1 MILADFQQKTA
12 DRIFELFHSGQTRV
26 LLADEV
32 GLGKTIVAREVVR
45 RVSKWHKEELFDDHF
60 KVVYICSNISIASQN
75 AKKLGIKDQMN
86 ISESRLSMQHLKI
99 YESAGTGHDYEQ
111 LIPLTPATSFTMTS
125 GCGNQAERALMYA
138 HLRRLMEFAGY
149 EEKLSRF
156 LAFDAEKYWQLNVD
170 WYENK
175 VCACGQN
182 GSHYLEDMAEA
193 LRKKLSLQ
201 EDLIPA
207 IKANCDSTEPDRET
221 KSRPLIN
228 RLRMIF
234 AEISLTKLE
243 PDLVIMDEFQR
254 FRDLITPANDSEEK
268 LLSQKFLQ
276 DTSTKILLLS
286 ATPYKPYST
295 LEEIAED
302 DTTDHYHEFIE
313 VMEFLFYDE
322 EKRQSFRTIWKDYSS
337 SLCEIGSNSLT
348 VLIAKKNQAEDMLYQ
363 GVSRTERFN
372 TGIID
377 DSGVK
382 EIDIS
387 SGDILSYN
395 AMQNLLDAIVKANP
409 NALHWR
415 NVPVDY
421 IKSAPYL
428 LSFMENYQLKKQIRE
443 FCINNPSFSIEN
455 NTSEK
460 YLLLKKDTIHSYRS
474 IPSNNARLEALKKT
488 VFSAEKHGP
497 ETLLWMPA
505 SRPYYRTGGV
515 FNANRD
521 FSKVLLFSSW
531 EMVPRMVS
539 VMLSYEAER
548 RTIGTLFNSAKRK
561 RGRGYFASKEER
573 RFGIGRLKRESEE
586 IICLV
591 SEKLAKLYCPEE
603 CISVD
608 IKTLRKEIQA
618 KLRPMLD
625 ALKEDWKIEDDP
637 RAGAADLI
645 ECIKALDG
653 DPEAH
658 PTEMPRDAAEWMTEM
673 AIGSP
678 AICAYRLFCRDSSI
692 TKEDCARFAKDIAK
706 EIFVSLFNKAESS
719 AILDLL
725 YGGGT
730 EDAYYRDVFHYCV
743 EGNLQAV
750 LDEFA
755 HVLSDQG
762 EALRN
767 SMIESVADTVS
778 LPIDVREYFPGKKKA
793 AMRSHFSVGYY
804 NAKASDETV
813 ARVDR
818 MRKAF
823 NSPFRPFVL
832 STTSIGQEGL
842 DFHYYCRKVMHWNLP
857 SNPIDLEQREGR
869 INRFKCLAVR
879 QNIARRYGDKPTWEE
894 MFKCAAADLKGNYPD
909 LVPYWCIPNVSG
921 EMVKIERIVPM
932 YPFSQDRIRYERII
946 KILSLYRLTLG
957 QPRQEELISLL
968 NENLEDGQESKLF
981 MNLSPYY
988 HRKSE

>member
-12 DRIFELFHSGQTRV
+12 DRIFELFHSGQMRV

-32 GLGKTIVAREVVR
+32 GLGKTIVAREVVK
-45 RVSKWHKEELFDDHF
+45 RVSKWHKDELLDDHF

-75 AKKLGIKDQMN
+75 AQKLGIKDQMN

-125 GCGNQAERALMYA
+125 GCGNQSERALMYA
-138 HLRRLMEFAGY
+138 HLRRLPQFAGY

-156 LAFDAEKYWQLNVD
+156 LAYDAEKYWKSYVD
-170 WYENK
+170 WYESK
-175 VCACGQN
+175 VCSCGQN
-182 GSHYLEDMAEA
+182 GSHYLEDMAAA
-193 LRKKLSLQ
+193 LNEKLTKQSNLV
-201 EDLIPA
+201 LA
-207 IKANCDSTEPDRET
+207 IKENCNSDAPDR
-221 KSRPLIN
+221 KWRSRPLIN

-254 FRDLITPANDSEEK
+254 FRDLIAPASDSEEK
-268 LLSQKFLQ
+268 LLSQRFLQ
-276 DTSTKILLLS
+276 DTRTKVLLLS

-302 DTTDHYHEFIE
+302 DTADHYHEFME
-313 VMEFLFYDE
+313 VMDFLFYDE
-322 EKRQSFRTIWKDYSS
+322 QKRKIFKTVWRDYSA
-337 SLCEIGSNSLT
+337 SLCEIGRDSLT
-348 VLIAKKNQAEDMLYQ
+348 VLIARKDQAEDMLYQ

-382 EIDIS
+382 EIEIT
-387 SGDILSYN
+387 SGDILSYD
-395 AMQNLLDAIVKANP
+395 AMQNLLDAIGKESP
-409 NALHWR
+409 KALHWKS
-415 NVPVDY
+415 VPVDY

-443 FCINNPSFSIEN
+443 FCISHPEFSVGAYA
-455 NTSEK
+455 SEK
-460 YLLLKKDTIHSYRS
+460 FLLLKKEAIHSYRLLRA
-474 IPSNNARLEALKKT
+474 NNARLETLKKI
-488 VFSAEKHGP
+488 VFAGEDHGA

-505 SRPYYRTGGV
+505 SRPYYRAGGV
-515 FNANRD
+515 FEANRD
-521 FSKVLLFSSW
+521 FSKVLVFSSW
-531 EMVPRMVS
+531 EMVPRMIS
-539 VMLSYEAER
+539 IMLSYEAER
-548 RTIGTLFNSAKRK
+548 LTIGKLFNNTTIK
-561 RGRGYFASKEER
+561 RGRGYFATKEDR
-573 RFGIGRLKRESEE
+573 RFGIMRLKRDTEE
-586 IICLV
+586 ILCLV
-591 SEKLAKLYCPEE
+591 SDMLADLYRPEAQIGVSLKKLRREL
-603 CISVD
+603 
-608 IKTLRKEIQA
+608 QA
-618 KLRPMLD
+618 KLQPAVDELICTREITISP
-625 ALKEDWKIEDDP
+625 K
-637 RAGAADLI
+637 AGAADLI

-653 DPEAH
+653 APDAH
-658 PTEMPRDAAEWMTEM
+658 PTDIPRDAVARMTEM

-678 AICAYRLFCRDSSI
+678 AICAYRLFRRDP
-692 TKEDCARFAKDIAK
+692 TLAKEECANYARIVSK

-719 AILDLL
+719 AVLDLL
-725 YGGGT
+725 YGEKS
-730 EDAYYRDVFHYCV
+730 EDAYYENVFRYCV

-755 HVLSDQG
+755 HVLNTKGKYLKDD
-762 EALRN
+762 
-767 SMIESVADTVS
+767 MISSTADTVS
-778 LPIDVREYFPGKKKA
+778 LPIDVQESFPRKKRA
-793 AMRSHFSVGYY
+793 VMRSHFAVGYY
-804 NAKASDETV
+804 NAKVSDDTI

-879 QNIARRYGDKPTWEE
+879 QNIARRYGNEPSWDE
-894 MFKCAAADLKGNYPD
+894 MFAQAAKDLKGDNPD
-909 LVPYWCIPNVSG
+909 LVPYWCLPDLPG
-921 EMVKIERIVPM
+921 EMVKIERLVPM

-968 NENLEDGQESKLF
+968 NKNLEKGQEEKLF

-988 HRKSE
+988 HRESE